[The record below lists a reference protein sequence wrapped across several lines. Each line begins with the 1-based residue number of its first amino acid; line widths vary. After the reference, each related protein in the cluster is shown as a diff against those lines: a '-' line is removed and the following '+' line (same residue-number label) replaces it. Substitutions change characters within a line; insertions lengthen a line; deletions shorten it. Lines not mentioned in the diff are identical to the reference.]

1 MKKIN
6 YLLLVVTAFTLSGC
20 VASIIGSAIRL
31 GFRMGVY
38 TVLIIIFLICW
49 TIINRGKRK

>member
-1 MKKIN
+1 MKKIH
-6 YLLLVVTAFTLSGC
+6 YLLLPVMAITLSGC
-20 VASIIGSAIRL
+20 FASIIGSAIRL